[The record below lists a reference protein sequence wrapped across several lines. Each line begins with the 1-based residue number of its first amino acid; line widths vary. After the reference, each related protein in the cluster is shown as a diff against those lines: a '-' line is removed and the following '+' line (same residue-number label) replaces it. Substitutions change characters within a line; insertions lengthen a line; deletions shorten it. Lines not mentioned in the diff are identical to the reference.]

1 MHRLAARFPA
11 LGSRDFRVFWLGQFI
26 SRVGSD
32 LQGTALNWHVYE
44 LTGSPVAL
52 GALGLIRFIPVVLLS
67 LVGGALADAV
77 DRRRLMVFTQ
87 GILMVN
93 AGVLGWLTYTDRV
106 SVGAI
111 YVLTVISAGAA
122 AFDNPA
128 RQSLVANLVPRHYLA
143 NALSLSS
150 AFFKI
155 ATIIG
160 PMVAGLLIDAGGIA
174 FTYWINSISF
184 FGVITALLALR
195 TGGLKGDSTPVTVQ
209 SLREGWQFVF
219 QTPIIL
225 GMMVLDATATF
236 FSAANALLP
245 VFAKDVLQVGARG
258 FGILSAAPAVGSM
271 AAAGALAL
279 RPTIRRQGMVVLVAV
294 AVHGLATVGFGLS
307 KSFLLTC
314 VLLAVANGADTV
326 SAIMRQTIRQLVTPD
341 RLRGRVA
348 AFNMV
353 FVMGGPRLGEM
364 RSGLVAGW
372 LGAPLS
378 VVTGGIGCLLT
389 VAAVAWKSAAVRGY
403 VMKENERANP

>member
-1 MHRLAARFPA
+1 M
-11 LGSRDFRVFWLGQFI
+11 FWLGQFI

-106 SVGAI
+106 SVGDI

-128 RQSLVANLVPRHYLA
+128 RQSLVANLVPRQFWPTR
-143 NALSLSS
+143 SVSVRPSS
-150 AFFKI
+150 RLPPSS
-155 ATIIG
+155 G
-160 PMVAGLLIDAGGIA
+160 RWWPGCDRRGRYCLHLLDQLV
-174 FTYWINSISF
+174 SF
-184 FGVITALLALR
+184 FGVIRRCWRCAPAASTRAVR
-195 TGGLKGDSTPVTVQ
+195 PGDGAIAA
-209 SLREGWQFVF
+209 EGWQFVF

-258 FGILSAAPAVGSM
+258 FSILSAAPAVGPM

-279 RPTIRRQGMVVLVAV
+279 RPTIRRQEWWCWSPSPFTGGHRRLWAP
-294 AVHGLATVGFGLS
+294 

-314 VLLAVANGADTV
+314 VLLAVANGGHGERHHA
-326 SAIMRQTIRQLVTPD
+326 ATIRQLVTPD

-364 RSGLVAGW
+364 RSGLWPAGW
-372 LGAPLS
+372 R
-378 VVTGGIGCLLT
+378 TRRR
-389 VAAVAWKSAAVRGY
+389 W
-403 VMKENERANP
+403 